1 VSSDEL
7 LEWAYARYLQ
17 ATYIE
22 VMSRKALDQTK
33 KVIKLYDRTL
43 FAVPLHGRPVFR
55 IRIHFFRIQTGSR
68 GRGWRSIQI
77 RIQSGSRAL
86 MTKN

>member
-1 VSSDEL
+1 VSSDEQ

-33 KVIKLYDRTL
+33 KVIKLYDRTP
-43 FAVPLHGRPVFR
+43 FAVPLHGLP
-55 IRIHFFRIQTGSR
+55 QE
-68 GRGWRSIQI
+68 
-77 RIQSGSRAL
+77 
-86 MTKN
+86 